1 MRSDPNGTQDLRAI
15 QRLCSLGTGAR
26 AATLGPVSDFRRE
39 PFRLLFPLGAL
50 LALAGVAPWLLFGTG
65 LSRLYL
71 GVFHA
76 FTMTQAFLLAIAA
89 GFLGTMIPR
98 RTAAAPLSGLELV
111 MLCASLAAI
120 PTALISDRVAL
131 AEVAYLVA
139 IGTLAEF
146 ALRRLRRSGKRIPPS
161 FVLIPFAFVAGV
173 AGASLLL
180 AATFGAPAWT
190 IAVGRG
196 LVEQGVLVPLVM
208 ALAPM
213 LTPIM
218 LDGEAAPDARHKWPQ
233 LALGALFAASFAAEA
248 SWPRAAQALRGALA
262 AIEIFVVA
270 GVARRPR
277 VPGLHRRVYQVAMA
291 LVPVGLLAAAARPA
305 YRVPMLHLTFVGGLS
320 LLVFAVGA
328 HVTFL
333 HTGHDAL
340 ARRRPWPIA
349 VVAALT
355 LAATIVRACAEHV
368 AAHFV
373 QMLGLAAM
381 LWLTAA
387 ALWAVYLGPMMLRR
401 KS

>member
-1 MRSDPNGTQDLRAI
+1 
-15 QRLCSLGTGAR
+15 
-26 AATLGPVSDFRRE
+26 VSDLRRE

-50 LALAGVAPWLLFGTG
+50 LALAGVLPWLLFGAG

-98 RTAAAPLSGLELV
+98 RTAAAPLSAAELM

-120 PTALISDRVAL
+120 PAALIADHVAL
-131 AEVAYLVA
+131 AELAYLCA
-139 IGTLAEF
+139 IGTLAQF
-146 ALRRLRRSGKRIPPS
+146 ALRRLRRSGKPVPPS
-161 FVLIPFAFVAGV
+161 FVLIPFALTAGV

-180 AATFGAPAWT
+180 AATFGAPGWT
-190 IAVGRG
+190 IAIGRG

-213 LTPIM
+213 LTPII
-218 LDGEAAPDARHKWPQ
+218 LDGEAAPDARPTWPQ
-233 LALGALFAASFAAEA
+233 LFVGALFVGSFAFEA
-248 SWPRAAQALRGALA
+248 AWPRAAQLLRGALA
-262 AIEIFVVA
+262 AIEIFLVA
-270 GVARRPR
+270 DVARRPR
-277 VPGLHRRVYQVAMA
+277 VRGLHRRVYQLAMA
-291 LVPVGLLAAAARPA
+291 MVPVGLLAAAVRPA

-333 HTGHDAL
+333 HTGHEAL
-340 ARRRPWPIA
+340 AHRRPWPIA
-349 VVAALT
+349 AVATLT
-355 LAATIVRACAEHV
+355 VAATIVRACAEHF
-368 AAHFV
+368 AAHYV

-387 ALWAVYLGPMMLRR
+387 AIWAIYLGPMMLGRTR
-401 KS
+401 